1 MSRARWLALLLAVAA
16 GCSVPR
22 AARLPP
28 LGSGPVTM
36 ERDER
41 LLRRQGAEMDD
52 RAKRS
57 GAVRADPALE
67 RYLLGVAQRLAPK
80 AALPHLDLRVRVI
93 DTPALAA
100 FVVPDGG
107 IFLSVGLLARLES
120 EAQLAVVLAH
130 ELAHAVNRHSVV
142 TYRTYKRG
150 AAMAVS
156 SLPFSLGEA
165 GMMAAVAGYSR
176 DLEWEAD
183 EQGLALVAAA
193 GLDVSQAKR
202 PFEHLA
208 AWVKEEKLEE
218 PFVYSTHPRLQ
229 DRIESYDRLVKG
241 KYAGRK
247 GDGGEARYRAAT
259 AHTLVAAARLDL
271 AAGRFRAAERS
282 ARTFIAVAPRPA
294 EGWAIVGDI
303 ARQSRPKDGE
313 ELAFGF
319 YRKAVEI
326 DPACADAQR
335 ALGFALSRRGEKA
348 PARAAL
354 ERYLQLRPAANDRGW
369 VEGELKALKGGER

>member
-1 MSRARWLALLLAVAA
+1 M
-16 GCSVPR
+16 PR
-22 AARLPP
+22 
-28 LGSGPVTM
+28 
-36 ERDER
+36 
-41 LLRRQGAEMDD
+41 RR
-52 RAKRS
+52 
-57 GAVRADPALE
+57 P
-67 RYLLGVAQRLAPK
+67 RLAPK

-93 DTPALAA
+93 ETPALAA

-120 EAQLAVVLAH
+120 EAQLAVVLGH
-130 ELAHAVNRHSVV
+130 ELSHAVNRHSVV

-165 GMMAAVAGYSR
+165 GMMAAVAGYPR
-176 DLEWEAD
+176 DPEWEAD

-208 AWVKEEKLEE
+208 AWVKEEELEE

-247 GDGGEARYRAAT
+247 GDGGEVRYRTAT
-259 AHTLVAAARLDL
+259 AHLLVAAARLDL

-294 EGWAIVGDI
+294 EGWAIVG
-303 ARQSRPKDGE
+303 ARLAMSTRAFTPHSLFSSR
-313 ELAFGF
+313 
-319 YRKAVEI
+319 
-326 DPACADAQR
+326 
-335 ALGFALSRRGEKA
+335 SRST
-348 PARAAL
+348 PCSTS
-354 ERYLQLRPAANDRGW
+354 
-369 VEGELKALKGGER
+369 